1 MSLIY
6 TCNLCGETIGRE
18 APYVTLNGNGDR
30 SKDFW
35 RTGYVGHYHA
45 DPQIGCWNRI
55 LETIRLADA
64 PRLDEIPTATYQ
76 SITAKRRRHRPL
88 EPDDGIAP
96 PAA

>member
-6 TCNLCGETIGRE
+6 TCNLCGETIARE

-45 DPQIGCWNRI
+45 DPQVGCWNKI

-64 PRLDEIPTATYQ
+64 PRLDEIPTATHQ
-76 SITAKRRRHRPL
+76 SITARRRKHRPL

-96 PAA
+96 PPA